1 MNSLFR
7 LQAPSAA
14 DLDSFHQDG
23 YIFYPDVLKEE
34 ARHSLTNEILGLD
47 SVRSHLDA
55 LDEKSAA
62 PQSYFVR
69 PWNDRGPCGD
79 HLIDDLFVIA
89 LLQATIGPNYHFC
102 HSALNLAP
110 RGIGPIPFHQ
120 DHHHWK
126 HENPVNLAE
135 RDKYYIQLLYYPNGF
150 TLGDRNLKVI
160 PGSHLVAPTA
170 EATPERMLAGA
181 YDAEAGREL
190 KEVRLAVP
198 PGSMVYINARIFH
211 AVEAKP
217 ADSPQPYRIFNI
229 DIFKEAGPPHRYTQ
243 EIPPEWISTRQS
255 PTQKTLSPRALY
267 GGMLGGLSVF
277 SSAWQHSP
285 QDITIPPSTV
295 FSIQQQVPFSL
306 QEFSHESSRHRHH
319 LPSQVPC
326 RRHCHQVYEGHVHGR
341 GTDAPRSGSSIPV
354 HRSRAGKRYRR
365 GLGPRVRGTHLSQHP
380 PRSARWCRPSS
391 M

>member
-7 LQAPSAA
+7 RQAPSSA

-23 YIFYPDVLKEE
+23 YIFYPDVLKDE
-34 ARHSLTNEILGLD
+34 ARRSLTDEILGLD
-47 SVRSHLDA
+47 SVRHYLDA

-79 HLIDDLFVIA
+79 RLIDDPFVTA

-110 RGIGPIPFHQ
+110 RGIGPVPYHQ

-126 HENPVNLAE
+126 HENPINLAE
-135 RDKYYIQLLYYPNGF
+135 RDKYYIQILYYPNGF

-190 KEVRLAVP
+190 KEMRLSVP

-243 EIPPEWISTRQS
+243 EIPPEWIARAS
-255 PTQKTLSPRALY
+255 PTRKKLFLREPYT
-267 GGMLGGLSVF
+267 
-277 SSAWQHSP
+277 
-285 QDITIPPSTV
+285 
-295 FSIQQQVPFSL
+295 
-306 QEFSHESSRHRHH
+306 
-319 LPSQVPC
+319 
-326 RRHCHQVYEGHVHGR
+326 EGCW
-341 GTDAPRSGSSIPV
+341 TA
-354 HRSRAGKRYRR
+354 
-365 GLGPRVRGTHLSQHP
+365 
-380 PRSARWCRPSS
+380 
-391 M
+391 

>member
-7 LQAPSAA
+7 RQAPSAA

-23 YIFYPDVLKEE
+23 YIFYPDVLKDE
-34 ARHSLTNEILGLD
+34 ARLSLTNEILGLD
-47 SVRSHLDA
+47 SVRGYLDA

-79 HLIDDLFVIA
+79 HLIDDPFVIA

-198 PGSMVYINARIFH
+198 PGSMIYINARIFH

-243 EIPPEWISTRQS
+243 EIPPEWI
-255 PTQKTLSPRALY
+255 AH
-267 GGMLGGLSVF
+267 
-277 SSAWQHSP
+277 ASP
-285 QDITIPPSTV
+285 QRKKLFLREPYT
-295 FSIQQQVPFSL
+295 
-306 QEFSHESSRHRHH
+306 
-319 LPSQVPC
+319 
-326 RRHCHQVYEGHVHGR
+326 EGCW
-341 GTDAPRSGSSIPV
+341 A
-354 HRSRAGKRYRR
+354 A
-365 GLGPRVRGTHLSQHP
+365 
-380 PRSARWCRPSS
+380 
-391 M
+391 